1 MHVGILQWNEY
12 SDMVA
17 VNQLEAT
24 MTKVTLARYVASVGV
39 NQELDLDVALQD
51 GDLQVA
57 ALETV
62 EVVIGDGRIAIA
74 PTVIGGQPRTILLLT
89 RRQTNRKRNQ
99 FVHFIW
105 RANVLGET
113 IAPTPMPPFH
123 LAKWSSANSI

>member
-39 NQELDLDVALQD
+39 NQELDLDVVLQD
-51 GDLQVA
+51 GDLQVE

-74 PTVIGGQPRTILLLT
+74 PTVIGGQPRTILLT
-89 RRQTNRKRNQ
+89 RHPTNRKRNQ